1 LDRSTGELDH
11 PHLPLGERHGAGEQ
25 SRIISL
31 LRHEPLHDPCGEFV
45 DAGTRHCRRPHGIRS
60 HAFPIRPR
68 SIALRHHERWDGR
81 GYPGGLSSSS
91 IPLFARIVAV
101 ADVYDALSS
110 HRSYKETWTRAK
122 IVEFFEEQSGKH
134 FDPELAQ
141 ILLLNLPLAE
151 AIRARRPD

>member
-1 LDRSTGELDH
+1 
-11 PHLPLGERHGAGEQ
+11 
-25 SRIISL
+25 
-31 LRHEPLHDPCGEFV
+31 
-45 DAGTRHCRRPHGIRS
+45 
-60 HAFPIRPR
+60 
-68 SIALRHHERWDGR
+68 
-81 GYPGGLSSSS
+81 
-91 IPLFARIVAV
+91 VAV

-110 HRSYKETWTRAK
+110 HRSYKETWSRAK

>member
-1 LDRSTGELDH
+1 MLSAMRVAFEHHRNVNETGY
-11 PHLPLGERHGAGEQ
+11 PHLRGGRAM
-25 SRIISL
+25 
-31 LRHEPLHDPCGEFV
+31 
-45 DAGTRHCRRPHGIRS
+45 GTFS
-60 HAFPIRPR
+60 
-68 SIALRHHERWDGR
+68 
-81 GYPGGLSSSS
+81 
-91 IPLFARIVAV
+91 RIVAV